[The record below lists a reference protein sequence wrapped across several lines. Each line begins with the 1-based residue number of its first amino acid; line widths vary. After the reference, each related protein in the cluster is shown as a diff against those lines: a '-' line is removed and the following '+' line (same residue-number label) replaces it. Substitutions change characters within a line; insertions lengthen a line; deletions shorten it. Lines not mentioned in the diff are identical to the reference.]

1 MHTPNSYRVEGDGF
15 SWSEQLTTPTTVR
28 PVPKLWQWLNFY
40 HKNKLKTKPRPVE
53 KAAAQRL
60 AICVDA
66 CTQSLPQHTGRRL
79 KAKFCRQMNALRLHR
94 DSLRIALQTSVE

>member
-1 MHTPNSYRVEGDGF
+1 MGIAVA
-15 SWSEQLTTPTTVR
+15 VAA
-28 PVPKLWQWLNFY
+28 VIIIWQRFAA
-40 HKNKLKTKPRPVE
+40 PAPSAAGRPVE

-79 KAKFCRQMNALRLHR
+79 KAKFCRQMNALRPHR
-94 DSLRIALQTSVE
+94 DSLRIALGRSVE